1 MLCRKRSNIP
11 HEGCAIKC
19 DRSKRWARDRRPSQ
33 IAPEKV
39 AFGSRYGHG
48 YPTLG
53 DVPGSTT
60 SRPHRKHVVARRALS
75 KVSACKGTRILGI
88 SGLRK
93 LSILDLLPV
102 LFRGFPGHFS
112 QPFVC
117 RERLLATS
125 SFQAGNLPLGLKLHR
140 FLPLTLYIPAPLT
153 GLSIRVWMYRPRWC
167 CPSWLSCTEW
177 YPTVSSQP

>member
-1 MLCRKRSNIP
+1 MRCRKRSNILQ
-11 HEGCAIKC
+11 HGCVIKC
-19 DRSKRWARDRRPSQ
+19 TRSRWALTTPRKSDCPPGEAASG
-33 IAPEKV
+33 A
-39 AFGSRYGHG
+39 RYGHG

-53 DVPGSTT
+53 DIPGSTS

-153 GLSIRVWMYRPRWC
+153 ELSIRVWMYRPSWC
-167 CPSWLSCTEW
+167 CPSWL
-177 YPTVSSQP
+177 